1 MGQPLPEYLYQ
12 QKELIK
18 YKHMKSL
25 IIILLFAAGL
35 KAQQID
41 TIYSEVGKVVAKKVN
56 LTINQV
62 QGDQL
67 TQVKESITYDKA
79 IKRIEA
85 LERDTANFTQYLQ
98 QLKQTEDQIQ
108 IERKRIRMLRKDAV
122 DLLTT
127 LRSLLPSLQ

>member
-1 MGQPLPEYLYQ
+1 
-12 QKELIK
+12 
-18 YKHMKSL
+18 MKAS
-25 IIILLFAAGL
+25 ILFLFMIVFLTSG
-35 KAQQID
+35 KSQQID
-41 TIYSEVGKVVAKKVN
+41 TVYSEVGKVVAKKVN

-79 IKRIEA
+79 IKRIEN
-85 LERDTANFTQYLQ
+85 LQRDTANFTQYLN

-122 DLLTT
+122 DLLAT